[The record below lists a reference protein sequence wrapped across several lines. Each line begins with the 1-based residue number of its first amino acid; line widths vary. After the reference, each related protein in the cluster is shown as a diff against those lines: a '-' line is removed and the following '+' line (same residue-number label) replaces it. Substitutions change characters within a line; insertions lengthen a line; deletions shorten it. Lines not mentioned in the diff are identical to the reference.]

1 MNQRLTLGAG
11 LLARFYYAYRV
22 RGPILALCN
31 LGHTMKSKRWIYK
44 VYYAN
49 RFVASFTSRVK
60 AREFMETMTDLDIPF
75 LITPDI
81 AGQVPTMIGTLK

>member
-1 MNQRLTLGAG
+1 M
-11 LLARFYYAYRV
+11 
-22 RGPILALCN
+22 ALCN

-60 AREFMETMTDLDIPF
+60 ARAFMEGMTDFDVPF
-75 LITPDI
+75 IITPDI
-81 AGQVPTMIGTLK
+81 AGQIPTMIGYTK